1 MPLNLAESALSVAKL
16 GENNLAAMY
25 LGEER
30 IYPNVVTVSLDG
42 GQSQTGTPGQPMTPF
57 TWSISSTDT
66 ANYGFTT
73 ANQSAATLTGL
84 PTGWVGTYANAAGSI
99 PTTGTWT
106 ITTTDG
112 NFPTTGVNILTSSL
126 TRNNPET
133 GFGTLSVTFTGNSTF
148 TGISGTYTNSAF
160 IGEVANA
167 GTVAPVTSG
176 NAGLGNT
183 DIGYIIGPTWS
194 SGASAST
201 TVSGGAAQIYSTT
214 TGSSGSAAVAIA
226 VTTTVTIGAIGTVSG
241 TTTYGCSY
249 ATAGQVLARVEN
261 AGINS
266 PPWGGG
272 SSNGPQ
278 WFANRWGQV
287 CADPKDTRNTFRM
300 KVDITCSGSCTY
312 NAQYFEPV
320 IERDCGSSGGGSP
333 PNGWSSYSIGGS
345 GAGTYTLTLQS
356 TFGSRPEAPTYSTA
370 PQNNSSYGTGP
381 VTSNMT

>member
-16 GENNLAAMY
+16 GENTLAAMY

-30 IYPNVVTVSLDG
+30 IYPNVVTVSFDG
-42 GQSQTGTPGQPMTPF
+42 GQSQTGTPGQSMTAF

-73 ANQSAATLTGL
+73 ANAAAATLTGL
-84 PTGWVGTYANAAGSI
+84 PAGWVATYANAAGSI
-99 PTTGTWT
+99 PTAGTWT
-106 ITTTDG
+106 ITTVDG

-126 TRNNPET
+126 TRSNPQT

-148 TGISGTYTNSAF
+148 TGISGTYNASAF
-160 IGEVANA
+160 IGSTASA
-167 GTVAPVTSG
+167 GATAPVTSG

-194 SGASAST
+194 NSASAST
-201 TVSGGAAQIYSTT
+201 TVSGGTASIGSTVQP
-214 TGSSGSAAVAIA
+214 SSGSAQVAIS
-226 VTTTVTIGAIGTVSG
+226 VGTTVTIGSIGTVSG
-241 TTTYGCSY
+241 TTTYSCSY

-272 SSNGPQ
+272 SSGGPQ
-278 WFANRWGQV
+278 WYANTWGQN
-287 CADPKDTRNTFRM
+287 CGDPEDWRNDFRL
-300 KVDITCSGSCTY
+300 KVDVTCSGSCSY
-312 NAQYFEPV
+312 NAQYFESV
-320 IERDCGSSGGGSP
+320 TQRDCGSSGGGSP
-333 PNGWSSYSIGGS
+333 PNGWTSRTIGGS
-345 GAGTYTLTLQS
+345 GAGTYTVTLQS
-356 TFGSRPEAPTYSTA
+356 TFGSRPEAPTYTTA
-370 PQNNSSYGTGP
+370 PQNNSGWGTGP